1 MGRSSSS
8 YPARERRRIV
18 TIVLAAALAALWI
31 AAEHRAG
38 GASGTRQPT
47 GDGQG
52 GVDLQLVGHFD
63 RPVYVHQPPSGA
75 DGLLFVVEQPGRVVV
90 LDEGGGRETFLNI
103 ENQVSCCVER
113 GLFSIAFAPE
123 YATSGLFY
131 VYFTD
136 VHGDL
141 RIRQYSRSPNT
152 PLAAAKGSGRGVMKI
167 EHSRFPNHNGGQ
179 LQFGP
184 DGKLYIGTGDGGGF
198 GDPSENAQDGG
209 SRLGKL
215 LRIKPGRG
223 RGKKPYTVPAHNPH
237 ANAKKGRGTV
247 FAKGLRNPWRFSFD
261 RETGNLVI
269 GDVGQDRREEI
280 DYETIKGA
288 KGANFGWD
296 AFEGFAR
303 FKSPEA
309 SAPPNRHDRPIHDYP
324 TAGGNCAITGGYV
337 VRDPALPSLFGRY
350 LYADFCGGEVRSLIP
365 ELGGG
370 RDDGP
375 VGLGRLEQLSSFG
388 EDAAGHVYAASLQGG
403 VYRFVPK

>member
-1 MGRSSSS
+1 MARSSSS
-8 YPARERRRIV
+8 YPARRSRTTV
-18 TIVLAAALAALWI
+18 ATALAAALATLWI
-31 AAEHRAG
+31 AAEHGAG
-38 GASGTRQPT
+38 GATQGRQPI
-47 GDGQG
+47 GAGQG
-52 GVDLQLVGHFD
+52 GVDLQLVGNFD
-63 RPVYVHQPPSGA
+63 RPTYVHQPPSGA

-103 ENQVSCCVER
+103 EQQVSCCGER
-113 GLFSIAFAPE
+113 GLLSIAFAPD

-136 VHGDL
+136 NHGDL

-184 DGKLYIGTGDGGGF
+184 DGKLYIGTGDGGGS

-209 SRLGKL
+209 SLLGKL
-215 LRIKPGRG
+215 LRINPGRG
-223 RGKKPYTVPAHNPH
+223 GGNRSFGVPARNPY
-237 ANAKKGRGTV
+237 AKARKGRGAV

-269 GDVGQDRREEI
+269 GDVGENRREEI
-280 DYETIKGA
+280 DYETIKSA
-288 KGANFGWD
+288 RGANFGWD

-337 VRDPALPSLFGRY
+337 VRDPELPSLSGRY
-350 LYADFCGGEVRSLIP
+350 LYADFCAGEIRSLIP
-365 ELGGG
+365 ELGGA